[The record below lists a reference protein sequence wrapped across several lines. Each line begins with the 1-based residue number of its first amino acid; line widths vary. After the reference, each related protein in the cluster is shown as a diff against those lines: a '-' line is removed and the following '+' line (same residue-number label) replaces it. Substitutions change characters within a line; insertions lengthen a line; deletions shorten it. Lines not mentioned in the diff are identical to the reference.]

1 MTTPS
6 KTRDGAR
13 SPGRPAGARGADAE
27 DLLRRLRRAPTREL
41 RELVEENSR
50 HFTLRE
56 LRQTL
61 LNPYVD
67 GDVLQALGTHRTLMG
82 TPGAKAAVARHR
94 RTPEP
99 LAMRLIPHLFWR
111 DLAEITLD
119 LRIRA
124 SVRRVA
130 ERYLLQRLPRLAEG
144 EKINLARRSV
154 DTVAARLL
162 GEAQP
167 RVVDAGLENPRLS
180 EKALLDVVTADR
192 SPPRLLDRIAKH
204 PRWGARYEVQA
215 ALCQNARAP
224 YGFILEHLGRMRPDV
239 LERVAANVDHAD
251 FLRRTARELLA
262 DRAQV
267 TTIRLE
273 SASETLSL
281 SIRTATGGSA
291 SRSPAVPTQHDG
303 EHPDDMP
310 GSDGGVVPV
319 DV

>member
-6 KTRDGAR
+6 KTRDEGR
-13 SPGRPAGARGADAE
+13 SLDRSASPRGADVE
-27 DLLRRLRRAPTREL
+27 GLLHRLRRAPTREL
-41 RELVEENSR
+41 RQLVEENSR

-61 LNPYVD
+61 LNPYID
-67 GDVLQALGTHRTLMG
+67 GEVLQALGTHRKLMT
-82 TPGAKAAVARHR
+82 TPGAKSAVARHR

-99 LAMRLIPHLFWR
+99 LAMRLIPNLFWR

-130 ERYLLQRLPRLAEG
+130 ERYLVQRLPRLAEG

-192 SPPRLLDRIAKH
+192 SPPRLLHRIAKH

-215 ALCQNARAP
+215 ALCQNPRAP
-224 YGFILEHLGRMRPDV
+224 YGFILQHLERMRPDV
-239 LERVAANVDHAD
+239 LERVVANVDHAD

-273 SASETLSL
+273 SPLETQPL
-281 SIRTATGGSA
+281 SIRTVPGGGTP
-291 SRSPAVPTQHDG
+291 R
-303 EHPDDMP
+303 
-310 GSDGGVVPV
+310 
-319 DV
+319 